1 MTTAVKLR
9 AAVLGVGLWLVSA
22 LAVAQSAPP
31 NAGGAAQAEGSAPAA
46 GGAAG
51 QEAVEATS
59 RMEGGRRVYSA
70 STTIE
75 VRGDIQRP
83 FAFTLSGRSSL
94 GYSYLDVPVRFIQE
108 IMNAVR
114 RAPF

>member
-1 MTTAVKLR
+1 MTRAVRLR
-9 AAVLGVGLWLVSA
+9 AAMFGVGLSLVTA
-22 LAVAQSAPP
+22 LAGAQSAPP
-31 NAGGAAQAEGSAPAA
+31 NAGGTTQAEGTPPAT

-51 QEAVEATS
+51 QDAVEATS